1 MNKLNFLKPN
11 KENLSTYL
19 YSGSFLFLIAVIDVF
34 LGAFFEVNITFFL
47 PGFIGFILPLIL
59 GIAGLRLIRIEYSG
73 IPKLDLLNKNINTNN
88 FNAILTLLI
97 IFIIIKSIPPILS
110 WFFIDANIAGDS
122 KEACTGSGACWTYI
136 KIWLR
141 RFIYG
146 MYPNE
151 LQWRINISFVLLI
164 ALAFVGYFATEKLKK
179 FLTLYYVVIYPV
191 IAFILIYYLISGGA
205 FGLEWVETGAWGG
218 LSLTFIVS
226 FFCLIFCFPLGM
238 FLALG

>member
-146 MYPNE
+146 M
-151 LQWRINISFVLLI
+151 
-164 ALAFVGYFATEKLKK
+164 
-179 FLTLYYVVIYPV
+179 
-191 IAFILIYYLISGGA
+191 
-205 FGLEWVETGAWGG
+205 
-218 LSLTFIVS
+218 
-226 FFCLIFCFPLGM
+226 
-238 FLALG
+238 